1 MLHYTEAGTQRSP
14 NDQADLIRSC
24 NYLKERCEFITLNQ
38 AELPSEIGHI
48 ESIRRLYHDIKTCRP
63 DIVHIIGVKEGF
75 HCAVAAKM
83 AGIKKRILITRGF
96 AGYTSVISKL
106 RRLIFR
112 WFIEPLT
119 IVLCSDVHCNSR
131 FSASLPMI
139 QQYARH
145 KNQVIYN
152 FLNITPT
159 NPNRPWRK
167 EHNLTDN
174 DFVVVTVGNMHRGKG
189 YDILQK
195 AIDHFKHRKDV
206 KFVIIGDGPL
216 KENFDNVN
224 APNLV
229 SGRVMS
235 LGALPHT
242 QAMQIVSE
250 ADIFFLP
257 SRYESLG
264 MVFAEAAAYGVP
276 CIGTAV
282 GGIPEIIENGRTGFI
297 NPIEDVNSAITQ
309 IQQLSQDNIL
319 KKKMGNYAHDRIKS
333 LFDSDKIG
341 RQIFELYMK

>member
-24 NYLKERCEFITLNQ
+24 SYLKERCEFITLNQ
-38 AELPSEIGHI
+38 AGLPREIGHV
-48 ESIRRLYHDIKTCRP
+48 ESIRRLYRDIKTCRP
-63 DIVHIIGVKEGF
+63 DIVHIIGIKEGF

-83 AGIKKRILITRGF
+83 AGVKKRILITRGF

-106 RRLIFR
+106 HRLIFR
-112 WFIEPLT
+112 WFIEPFT

-131 FSASLPMI
+131 FSASLSMI
-139 QQYARH
+139 RLYARH

-152 FLNITPT
+152 FLNIAPVA
-159 NPNRPWRK
+159 PNRPWRK
-167 EHNLTDN
+167 EHDLPDN
-174 DFVVVTVGNMHRGKG
+174 DFVIVTVGNMHHGKG

-195 AIDHFKHRKDV
+195 VIDYFEHRKDI
-206 KFVIIGDGPL
+206 KFITIGDGPL
-216 KENFDNVN
+216 KGSFDDLNASNF
-224 APNLV
+224 V

-235 LGALPHT
+235 LGALPHA

-264 MVFAEAAAYGVP
+264 MVFAEAGAYGVP
-276 CIGTAV
+276 CIGTDV
-282 GGIPEIIENGRTGFI
+282 GGIPEIIENGGTGFL
-297 NPIEDVNSAITQ
+297 NPIEDANSAIEQ
-309 IQQLSQDNIL
+309 IERLSQDRTL
-319 KKKMGNYAHDRIKS
+319 KKKMGDCARDRIKT